1 MVTAI
6 KVFVPEEASSIGDGI
21 DDGGERHWKSN
32 NVNSKNDDPTME
44 RCHDEPPTN
53 ELCNS
58 FERSNNESIS
68 GGGVASSVTNNL
80 CSSNGYVSY
89 ADIEAMCG
97 DETSR
102 SPNNDYMPYS
112 NMMAETATTADN
124 YREAAVAK
132 RSRLE
137 KNEASEFQQHYYATS
152 TRKYKKRTQL
162 VVPTGTSL
170 TNKQK
175 IIQQLQQQS
184 GDVGAHV
191 PRKQKVALTAPKKQK
206 VARSAPK
213 KQKVP
218 QPTKNNVSTMPIDP
232 TFKRHVKQVQQK
244 QLSALLKT
252 PSNMTTK
259 EDKYGEYGQRG
270 ITLRPSGK
278 WQVQYYY
285 NGKSQYIG
293 VFESKTTAFAA
304 YEMTREILGSNK
316 ETKSGP
322 KLSDEEAASNFKAA
336 KRAIFDALFS
346 GK

>member
-32 NVNSKNDDPTME
+32 NGVNSKNDDPTME

-124 YREAAVAK
+124 HREAAVAK

-137 KNEASEFQQHYYATS
+137 NEASEFQQHYYATS

-162 VVPTGTSL
+162 IVPTGTSL

-206 VARSAPK
+206 V
-213 KQKVP
+213 P
-218 QPTKNNVSTMPIDP
+218 QPTKLNVSTMPIDP

-252 PSNMTTK
+252 PSNTTTK

-336 KRAIFDALFS
+336 KRAIFDALCS